1 MILTSFQIKTWG
13 KVFLSYNRTNKQT
26 DIKTD
31 LATFT
36 LLCCFYN
43 CILAVQSKVGLQ
55 RLAHLGQPIMYIG
68 RACYTN
74 TDYRILLLINRIGL
88 IFKSGY
94 CWLHF
99 SIIAHLLYY
108 TIHKFFLISFLI
120 FRYCFVVYF
129 LDKFEKYV
137 VSKICV
143 MQFSIFIVFFNNII
157 Q

>member
-1 MILTSFQIKTWG
+1 MILPSFQIKTWG
-13 KVFLSYNRTNKQT
+13 KVFLSYNRTYKQT

-31 LATFT
+31 IATFT
-36 LLCCFYN
+36 LLCRFYN
-43 CILAVQSKVGLQ
+43 CKFAVQSKVGLQ

-108 TIHKFFLISFLI
+108 TIHKFFLISLLI